1 MFFTF
6 FFPITIM
13 YIVNFANAMKKIK
26 IFKKYYE
33 RVGFTKENSYYS
45 IKRLRKR
52 FKTICNQVNRTFDKL
67 SKNIKQAEKVFH
79 VGNEKK

>member
-1 MFFTF
+1 
-6 FFPITIM
+6 M

-52 FKTICNQVNRTFDKL
+52 FKTICNQVNRK
-67 SKNIKQAEKVFH
+67 KQ
-79 VGNEKK
+79 

>member
-1 MFFTF
+1 
-6 FFPITIM
+6 M

-52 FKTICNQVNRTFDKL
+52 FKTICNQVNRKNNN
-67 SKNIKQAEKVFH
+67 SSNIKE
-79 VGNEKK
+79 